1 MDCPQC
7 RRLLRE
13 ATYEGVL
20 IRICDKCGGEFIGA
34 DELAHIVR
42 TREERFPESSD
53 PIWAD
58 MKPQFG
64 VPESE
69 TRRVL
74 DCPQC
79 GTRMGVNNYGGDS
92 GIYIDRCPQC
102 GGVWLDSDEL
112 ENVQIL
118 MERWAD
124 EAPAQIRTIAGQLEQ
139 ARRNAA
145 STTSNAFAGSRF
157 AFINAIIN
165 RFLDAA

>member
-7 RRLLRE
+7 RRPLRE
-13 ATYEGVL
+13 ANYEGVL
-20 IRICDKCGGEFIGA
+20 IHICDKCGGEFIGA
-34 DELAHIVR
+34 DALAHIVR
-42 TREERFPESSD
+42 TREERFPEASD
-53 PIWAD
+53 PAWAD
-58 MKPQFG
+58 IKPQFG

-69 TRRVL
+69 ARRVL
-74 DCPQC
+74 DCPRC
-79 GTRMGVNNYGGDS
+79 GSTMSVNNYGGDS
-92 GIYIDRCPQC
+92 GVYIDRCSRC
-102 GGVWLDSDEL
+102 GGIWLDQHEL

-124 EAPAQIRTIAGQLEQ
+124 EAPEQIKAVAGRLEH

-145 STTSNAFAGSRF
+145 ATTSNAFAGSRF